1 MNGIFTYPMIR
12 VSDITTFNKCPR
24 MCYFV
29 NHGHDQFAGITPGLT
44 EGLILKELALTYE
57 YAFNSDDIQ
66 IFLNNELERIS
77 KEIRVICRNE
87 LGKVDDAALEKSI
100 TEIQPLIVGISSNL
114 SLNGDF
120 YSYEFIQEE
129 PILCSDKFKISGRPD
144 RLLRKNESLSPSI
157 IRTGNIPDNGIWNS
171 ERLALTAYSILVEE
185 KYNSI
190 VEKGFVEYARWG
202 KVRQCVIKRHERRQV
217 LRIRDMIKRIQDGF
231 MPEILYFVWFY
242 LNNRR
247 KMVCKNHNKFQVPIQ
262 VI

>member
-1 MNGIFTYPMIR
+1 MIR
-12 VSDITTFNKCPR
+12 VSDITAFNKCPR
-24 MCYFV
+24 MCYFI
-29 NHGHDQFAGITPGLT
+29 NHGHDQIARVGFL

-57 YAFNSDDIQ
+57 NAFESDDMQ
-66 IFLNNELERIS
+66 LFLTNELERIS

-87 LGKVDDAALEKSI
+87 LRKVDDAVLEKSI
-100 TEIQPLIVGISSNL
+100 TDILPLIGAISSNL
-114 SLNGDF
+114 SLNSDF

-129 PILCSDKFKISGRPD
+129 PILYSDKFGISGRPD
-144 RLLRKNESLSPSI
+144 RLLRKNDRMAPSI
-157 IRTGNIPDNGIWNS
+157 IRTGNMPDNGVWSS

-231 MPEILYFVWFY
+231 MPERPEDAPCEYCNFVGMCDVKSTLASRF
-242 LNNRR
+242 
-247 KMVCKNHNKFQVPIQ
+247 F
-262 VI
+262 